1 MPFYFTNIAAEIK
14 NALSRAKYSV
24 LICVAWI
31 DFNQYYWTLDA
42 LLKRGVRVQVIV
54 TASEKNKNNNCLNDL
69 ISHGMAFKE
78 ILMLRAINHMH
89 NKIAIID
96 NETVI
101 TGSFNWTNNAR
112 FNYENVLIE
121 KRSAYEIKLLQ
132 YEINHIERL
141 NEITNY
147 IHNHKILCPHEGCRA
162 KAKIIM
168 IYDDDNYVLMASR
181 CSSGH
186 LKKYHEAY
194 FERDGLLDELEYI
207 HDKYDNVYWQDDIM
221 QANIY
226 KFIEENQ
233 AIESFVLHSSLPIAC
248 IMHTDISTNHF
259 FDEGERILSVIWQ
272 DKNIS
277 FDLEYSNYEDIRY
290 D

>member
-14 NALSRAKYSV
+14 HALSLAKHSV

-31 DFNQYYWTLDA
+31 DFDQYYWTLDA
-42 LLKRGVRVQVIV
+42 LLKRDVRVQVIV
-54 TASEKNKNNNCLNDL
+54 TASEKNKNNNYLNAL
-69 ISHGMAFKE
+69 ISHGMSFKE
-78 ILMLRAINHMH
+78 ILMPRAINHMH

-121 KRSAYEIKLLQ
+121 KRTAYEIALLK
-132 YEINHIERL
+132 YEINHIEIL
-141 NEITNY
+141 NEITNH
-147 IHNHKILCPHEGCRA
+147 IHNHKILCSHEDCRA

-168 IYDDDNYVLMASR
+168 IYDDNNYVLMASR

-186 LKKYHEAY
+186 LEKYHEAY
-194 FERDGLLDELEYI
+194 FERNGLLDTLECI
-207 HDKYDNVYWQDDIM
+207 HDKYDDFYSQDDIM
-221 QANIY
+221 QANINEV
-226 KFIEENQ
+226 IEENQ
-233 AIESFVLHSSLPIAC
+233 AIESFVLGSSLPIAC
-248 IMHTDISTNHF
+248 IMHTDISTNRF
-259 FDEGERILSVIWQ
+259 FDEGERILRVIWQ

-277 FDLEYSNYEDIRY
+277 FDLEYSDYDDIRY
-290 D
+290 N